1 MLYWSSVFFLPMETK
16 TIQTPLFVTPEQY
29 FQVEER
35 VEVKLEYAN
44 GKIIPKEGSTPLPDW
59 VVRELLNPEFDENI
73 LNFEFPMATQIHGDI
88 IFNIQGNLHLLSEL
102 GERFRTYAQDPK
114 IYISLT
120 GKYRIPD
127 VTVSPKKGEQSFM
140 EDRLVNPIAIF
151 EVLSD
156 STAEKDQN
164 EKREEY
170 LNIESLQEYFL
181 VWQDTMKVE
190 RYRRL
195 ENERW
200 EYAIFREGELPV
212 SSVEVTLTLDAI
224 YKDIF

>member
-1 MLYWSSVFFLPMETK
+1 METK
-16 TIQTPLFVTPEQY
+16 VIQTPLFVTPDQY

-59 VVRELLNPEFDENI
+59 VVRELLKPEFDKDI
-73 LNFEFPMATQIHGDI
+73 LNFEFPMATPEHSKIVSQLHGELYFLTRTQNLDL
-88 IFNIQGNLHLLSEL
+88 NVYSQGIQVMVSL
-102 GERFRTYAQDPK
+102 G
-114 IYISLT
+114 

-127 VTVSPKKGEQSFM
+127 VLVSPSSENEQFEKM
-140 EDRLVNPIAIF
+140 MLTNPIAIF

-156 STAEKDQN
+156 STADKDQN
-164 EKREEY
+164 EKLEEY

-181 VWQDTMKVE
+181 VWQDTMKIE

-195 ENERW
+195 EGKRW

-212 SSVEVTLTLDAI
+212 SSVDVTLKLDAI
-224 YKDIF
+224 YKDVF